1 MAIAGSWITVLQRGL
16 PHALIKL
23 TIHYSLSISM
33 FKAILTTVFFLFLT
47 CSFAFSQNTD
57 AYTLLKAAHFY
68 DSDKNAFL
76 ENQEVLIKDNRVVKV
91 GVGLTVPPNTAI
103 LDFGNATITPG
114 LIDAHSHILLEQQT
128 DEPLAVDAMM
138 LSSESRVLRAA
149 KFARSYLD
157 AGFTTI
163 RDLGNS
169 GQYLDR
175 EVQIAIENGYI
186 TGPRMLVSGPI
197 IGSMD
202 GQIDGIPLAAF
213 DRVSR
218 QEYSMVSGVEEAR
231 KAVRE
236 HIARGVDVI
245 KILAIG
251 SRLVLSLDEMK
262 AIVETAHSER
272 IPVTAHC
279 DRDWAAQNA
288 IEAGVDGIE
297 HAYGFK
303 QPTLEKMVEKGI
315 YVVPTYGS
323 TETVR
328 KFYETQ
334 NLPYTEEGLENNVAG
349 WKKWIGELKSA
360 GVIIVAGSDA
370 YGDLKMARGDYAK
383 QTIWGYAD
391 AGLSPEDVLQT
402 ATVNAATAL
411 GMKDRIGV
419 IKENSF
425 ADLVVFEGNMKAD
438 FKKSI
443 YEVKMVMK
451 NGVVEWSK

>member
-1 MAIAGSWITVLQRGL
+1 MLNTITLL
-16 PHALIKL
+16 LL
-23 TIHYSLSISM
+23 TY
-33 FKAILTTVFFLFLT
+33 
-47 CSFAFSQNTD
+47 SFAFSQGQDTFV
-57 AYTLLKAAHFY
+57 LLKAGHFF
-68 DSDKNAFL
+68 DSEKKAFL
-76 ENQEVLIKDNRVVKV
+76 ENQEVLIKNNRVVQV
-91 GVGLTVPPNTAI
+91 GVGLTVPADTQV
-103 LDFGNATITPG
+103 LDFENSTIVPG
-114 LIDAHSHILLEQQT
+114 LIDAHTHILLEQQA

-138 LSSESRVLRAA
+138 VSSEARVLRAA
-149 KFARSYLD
+149 KFANSYLES
-157 AGFTTI
+157 GFTTI

-169 GQYLDR
+169 GQYLDV
-175 EVQIAIENGYI
+175 EVSNAISKGYI
-186 TGPRMLVSGPI
+186 SGPRMLVSGPI

-202 GQIDGIPLAAF
+202 GQVDGIPLADF
-213 DRVSR
+213 DRVQR

-251 SRLVLSLDEMK
+251 NRLVLSLDEMK

-303 QPTLEKMVEKGI
+303 KETLDKIAAKGI

-323 TETVR
+323 TGTI
-328 KFYETQ
+328 KAFYESE
-334 NLPYTEEGLENNVAG
+334 NLPYTEEDLKNNAAS
-349 WKKWIGELKSA
+349 WKKWMVELKAA
-360 GVIIVAGSDA
+360 GVTIVAGSDA
-370 YGDLKMARGDYAK
+370 YVDLNMPRGDFAK

-391 AGLSPEDVLQT
+391 AGLTPEDVLQT
-402 ATVNAATAL
+402 ATGNAAMAL
-411 GMKDRIGV
+411 GMKDQIGV
-419 IKENSF
+419 IKENSL
-425 ADLVVFEGNMKAD
+425 ADIVVFGGDMKAD
-438 FKKSI
+438 FKKSL

-451 NGVVEWSK
+451 NGEIQVMK